1 VHPKFR
7 TPWRCNLVLMVFV
20 ALFGAFAPIGIV
32 GSMTSIGTMFAFVL
46 VCGGVVVMRRRNP
59 DAVRPFRTPLVPLV
73 PALGIVVNLLMM
85 AGLGVSNWARLVVWL
100 AIGLAIYFGRRRGR
114 TLQAPGFA
122 RPTLD

>member
-1 VHPKFR
+1 
-7 TPWRCNLVLMVFV
+7 MVFV

-114 TLQAPGFA
+114 ALQAGAPGFA